1 MDNRPGEVPF
11 RGDTAPNPESKSI
24 PVRKQ
29 VQLVIG
35 RNHSRNVRLASM
47 VLDFE
52 QDSVRDSYTIS
63 TASPQC
69 GESGLRCSLRLTLA
83 TPNERR

>member
-11 RGDTAPNPESKSI
+11 RGDTAPNPVPKSI

-35 RNHSRNVRLASM
+35 RNHSKNVRLASVVLGVERASM
-47 VLDFE
+47 LDF
-52 QDSVRDSYTIS
+52 YTIS

-69 GESGLRCSLRLTLA
+69 SESGLRCSLRLTLA